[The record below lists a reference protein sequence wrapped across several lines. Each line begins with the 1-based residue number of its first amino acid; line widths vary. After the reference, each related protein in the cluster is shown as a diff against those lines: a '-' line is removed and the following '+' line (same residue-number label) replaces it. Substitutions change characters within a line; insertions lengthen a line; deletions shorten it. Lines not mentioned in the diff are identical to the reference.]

1 VDGSY
6 APVSSTTRNPRLAAH
21 HAVVGLGGADFGFA
35 RLYGLQ
41 REGRVLKLLRSEG
54 MPVPEVIAACENPNV
69 VVMEHVDGLS
79 DFTLIESAEER
90 DQIARQFAAIMGK
103 VARNSSPEV
112 SRDRLCY
119 AKYTRR
125 LHRQGPGGLGAAALS
140 TAEGAGAAGHVCL
153 RLAAPQCSATAGTP
167 CARSG
172 RHRAGAL
179 HLQGVARPGG
189 DRLGTGEPGRPDA

>member
-6 APVSSTTRNPRLAAH
+6 APVSSTTRTPRLAAH

-90 DQIARQFAAIMGK
+90 DQIARQFAAIMAKWHAIPAQKLVEIGFAMPNTRDDYIVK
-103 VARNSSPEV
+103 DLEV
-112 SRDRLCY
+112 WEQR
-119 AKYTRR
+119 
-125 LHRQGPGGLGAAALS
+125 HFP
-140 TAEGAGAAGHVCL
+140 L
-153 RLAAPQCSATAGTP
+153 RLPS
-167 CARSG
+167 
-172 RHRAGAL
+172 
-179 HLQGVARPGG
+179 
-189 DRLGTGEPGRPDA
+189 